1 MDSRCRA
8 RGLVK
13 GMVGPLHGE
22 AMTGSRSKITPTT
35 SNASLCSSH
44 ISFTVHHQERALM
57 APSNHRVVHDQAMNN
72 VHEATLWNL
81 YGVGVDEHIDRKA
94 SLYISSVQERFKL
107 EGLIN

>member
-1 MDSRCRA
+1 M
-8 RGLVK
+8 K

-22 AMTGSRSKITPTT
+22 AMTGSRKMAPTT

-44 ISFTVHHQERALM
+44 ISFTVHHQERVMM
-57 APSNHRVVHDQAMNN
+57 APSNRRVLVHDQAMNN

-94 SLYISSVQERFKL
+94 ALYISSVQERFKL